1 MDLSKAFDMIN
12 QDFLIAKLYAYGFS
26 NYSLKL
32 LYSYLNNGKHRTKI
46 DQKFVSW
53 KQLSQ
58 GIPQGSVLERFRSN
72 IYLND
77 LFFLP
82 EFTDLRNFAG
92 DTTFY
97 ACNMDLHSGQFS
109 GY

>member
-1 MDLSKAFDMIN
+1 MDLSKAFDTIN
-12 QDFLIAKLYAYGFS
+12 HDFLIAKLYAYGFS

-32 LYSYLNNGKHRTKI
+32 LYSYLNNGKHRIKI
-46 DQKFVSW
+46 EQKFISW
-53 KQLSQ
+53 KQFSQ
-58 GIPQGSVLERFRSN
+58 GVPQGFVLEPLLSN

-77 LFFLP
+77 LFFLS

-92 DTTFY
+92 DTIFY